1 MSSPTPALRPGAA
14 GLGRLAL
21 ARGDVDRSGHLRGDD
36 EWLAAAWARS
46 RTRVV
51 VIDHG
56 RAQVRIG
63 GGEAR
68 LVFVSPGQ
76 APDGIRFLLGVD
88 SDGVAYFGVDGPLAG
103 PPASAAGR
111 DGAAAAATEVRPATL
126 REAGPLL
133 PDRDAGLMTHATG
146 LANFHNSHHFCPKCG
161 APSEPVLSGSARR
174 CTAEGT
180 DEFPRSDPAMI
191 VLVTDPDD
199 RILLASNAAWSTT
212 RVSILAGFVETGESA
227 EQAVI
232 REVAEE
238 VGITVTDVR
247 YLGSQPWPL
256 PQSLMLGFRA
266 AAPGGQQIAVDG
278 DEITDA
284 GWYSRAE
291 LAAAVADGTLALP
304 APVSIAHQIVQSWY
318 GAALPGGW

>member
-1 MSSPTPALRPGAA
+1 VSTPTPALRPGAA

-36 EWLAAAWARS
+36 DWLAAAWS
-46 RTRVV
+46 RPQTRVV
-51 VIDHG
+51 VLDHG
-56 RAQVRIG
+56 RALVRIG

-88 SDGVAYFGVDGPLAG
+88 GDGIAYFGVDGPLPEAA
-103 PPASAAGR
+103 ASAAGQ
-111 DGAAAAATEVRPATL
+111 DGAAAAGTEVRPATL

-146 LANFHNSHHFCPKCG
+146 LANFHDSHHFCPRCG

-227 EQAVI
+227 EQAVV
-232 REVAEE
+232 REVHEE
-238 VGITVTDVR
+238 VGITVSDVR

-266 AAPGGQQIAVDG
+266 SAAAGQQINVDG
-278 DEITDA
+278 DEITNA
-284 GWYSRAE
+284 AFYSRAE
-291 LAAAVADGTLALP
+291 LAAAVAAGTLALP
-304 APVSIAHQIVQSWY
+304 AAVSIAHQIVQSWY
-318 GAALPGGW
+318 GAPLPGTW

>member
-1 MSSPTPALRPGAA
+1 
-14 GLGRLAL
+14 
-21 ARGDVDRSGHLRGDD
+21 
-36 EWLAAAWARS
+36 
-46 RTRVV
+46 VV
-51 VIDHG
+51 LDHG
-56 RAQVRIG
+56 RALVRIG